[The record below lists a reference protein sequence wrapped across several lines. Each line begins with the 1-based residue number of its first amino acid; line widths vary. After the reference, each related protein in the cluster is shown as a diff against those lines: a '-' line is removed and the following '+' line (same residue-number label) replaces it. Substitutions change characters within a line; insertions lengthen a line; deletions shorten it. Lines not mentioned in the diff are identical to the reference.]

1 MSTNAAA
8 GSFEAVKETMGVSLA
23 KTESAPFGEHIRDAS
38 TVGKIVTAK
47 ASDFNK
53 ATTAFNERRAT
64 GSLSISWK
72 QQIST
77 GFNKH
82 LNLVRDQVL

>member
-53 ATTAFNERRAT
+53 EQQLSTNDVQQVPYQSVGNNKFQQA
-64 GSLSISWK
+64 SIS
-72 QQIST
+72 I
-77 GFNKH
+77 
-82 LNLVRDQVL
+82 